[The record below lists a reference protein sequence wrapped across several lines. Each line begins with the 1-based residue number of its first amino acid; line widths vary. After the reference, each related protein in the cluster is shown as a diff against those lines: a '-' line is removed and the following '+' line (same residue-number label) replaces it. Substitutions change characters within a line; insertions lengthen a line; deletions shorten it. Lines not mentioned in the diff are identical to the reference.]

1 MNITLLGAGGKMG
14 GRITANLRHLPEYQV
29 DYVEASAERS
39 KQMAAD
45 GIVTTPIEEAL
56 GKARAIILGL
66 PDKLIGK
73 ITHEIVPKLNPGT
86 IVVGLD
92 PAAAYAGVMP
102 KRDDITYFIAHP
114 CHPPLFSDNEP
125 ASPKSD
131 WFGGQSTLKQSVVC
145 ALHQG
150 PEEHYAV
157 GEKLASAM
165 FAPILNTY
173 RVTVEQMAILE
184 PAVVESTMATCI
196 VAMREAMDRA
206 VALGVPEQA
215 ARDFCLGHIRTL
227 TAVTFGFAGFP
238 VSDGAKKAIEQNR
251 PKIFRDNW
259 IEEVISVPAI
269 RESVRDIC
277 DVR

>member
-14 GRITANLRHLPEYQV
+14 GRITANLRHLPQYQV
-29 DYVEASAERS
+29 DYVEASEERRQ
-39 KQMAAD
+39 QMADA
-45 GIVTTPIEEAL
+45 GIKTTPMEEAL
-56 GKARAIILGL
+56 GRAEVVILAV
-66 PDKLIGK
+66 PDRLIGR
-73 ITHEIVPKLNPGT
+73 ITHQIVPKLKPGA

-102 KRDDITYFIAHP
+102 RREDITYFIAHP
-114 CHPPLFSDNEP
+114 CHPPLFSDTAP
-125 ASPKSD
+125 ASPASD
-131 WFGGQSTLKQSVVC
+131 WFGGQGPLAQSVVC

-150 PEEHYAV
+150 PESHYPL
-157 GEKLASAM
+157 GEQLAAAM
-165 FAPILNTY
+165 FAPILRLH

-196 VAMREAMDRA
+196 AAMREAMDRA

-227 TAVTFGFAGFP
+227 TAVAFGFAGFP
-238 VSDGAKKAIEQNR
+238 ISDGAIKAIEQNR
-251 PKIFRDNW
+251 PRIFRDGW
-259 IEEVISVPAI
+259 AEAVISLPAI

-277 DVR
+277 AA